1 MQKVNFRVDAGY
13 VTPTPIM
20 ASAKTK
26 FDGNIAEMYSID
38 IKVPENHNGNESW
51 GGCVVAPATLPTN
64 KGQVSGSVFY
74 TNKRKLCLYACLSVR
89 VF

>member
-38 IKVPENHNGNESW
+38 IKVPENHHGNESW
-51 GGCVVAPATLPTN
+51 GGVHGRPRHLAYYSP
-64 KGQVSGSVFY
+64 
-74 TNKRKLCLYACLSVR
+74 
-89 VF
+89 